1 MTWWSKWSFG
11 EGKHEKEDL
20 ALLAGN
26 LVLTLMKTLEGPSA
40 EALKH
45 LSIACGSQAG
55 LSTIKIE
62 ILLFHKFLLVQ
73 ACAFEGAFSQAV
85 INKVVR
91 QLDDAFVFYCQERM
105 DLSIEES
112 NTMQA
117 AGVLRARQYDEP
129 FHIDRNSSE
138 SDRGGLPWERL
149 LVTFCRNVRIPSDEG
164 QIFRL
169 HPAEAEQAC
178 LAIEATLD
186 ALIEHVGKTMISHL
200 RPE

>member
-1 MTWWSKWSFG
+1 MTWWSKWGFG
-11 EGKHEKEDL
+11 EGKHDTEDL
-20 ALLAGN
+20 ALLAVK
-26 LVLTLMKTLEGPSA
+26 LVLVLMKTLEAPSA

-45 LSIACGSQAG
+45 LAIVCGSQAG
-55 LSTIKIE
+55 PSTIKIE

-73 ACAFEGAFSQAV
+73 TCAFERGFSQAV

-91 QLDDAFVFYCQERM
+91 QLDDAFVFYCQDRM
-105 DLSIEES
+105 DFSIEES

-129 FHIDRNSSE
+129 FHIDRTSSK
-138 SDRGGLPWERL
+138 SGWCDLPWERL
-149 LVTFCRNVRIPSDEG
+149 LVTFCRNVRVPSDEE

-169 HPAEAEQAC
+169 HPAEAERAC
-178 LAIEATLD
+178 LAIDATLD
-186 ALIEHVGKTMISHL
+186 ALIEHVGEAMISHL